1 MTEEHKIQNQ
11 IRISLSDRCT
21 LFRVNVSKA
30 YTKDGRY
37 FDTGVPKGF
46 SDLFGFRKSDGK
58 AVFIEV
64 KTPTGKPSEQQK
76 KFLSAVRNAG
86 AIAGICRSV
95 EEAEKLIQ
103 GGEN

>member
-1 MTEEHKIQNQ
+1 MTEEHKIQKQ
-11 IRISLSDRCT
+11 IRISLSDRCI
-21 LFRVNVSKA
+21 LFRGNGGKG

-64 KTPTGKPSEQQK
+64 KTPAGKPSEQQK
-76 KFLSAVRNAG
+76 KFLASMQNAG

>member
-1 MTEEHKIQNQ
+1 M
-11 IRISLSDRCT
+11 
-21 LFRVNVSKA
+21 NVGKG

-64 KTPTGKPSEQQK
+64 KTPAGKPSEQQK
-76 KFLSAVRNAG
+76 KFLASMQNAG
-86 AIAGICRSV
+86 AIAGICRNV

>member
-21 LFRVNVSKA
+21 LFRVNVGKA

-46 SDLFGFRKSDGK
+46 SD
-58 AVFIEV
+58 
-64 KTPTGKPSEQQK
+64 
-76 KFLSAVRNAG
+76 
-86 AIAGICRSV
+86 
-95 EEAEKLIQ
+95 
-103 GGEN
+103 